1 MRGDPVSMATDTEV
15 LAQLLLLAGLI
26 TATTEYSI
34 LIHRRVERRAL
45 AERQTAEASGLQGLV
60 RIFLASGDR
69 RAS

>member
-34 LIHRRVERRAL
+34 LIRRRVERRAL
-45 AERQTAEASGLQGLV
+45 ADRQTVEASGLQGLV
-60 RIFLASGDR
+60 RIFLASDR
-69 RAS
+69 RLS